1 MLKIFNTLSRKKEI
15 FIPLEG
21 KRVRMYVCGI
31 TTYSDAH
38 IGHARTYV
46 AFDIIRRYLEYKGYD
61 VFYVQNITDIDDK
74 IIDAANKAGMPAPAY
89 ADMYAKRCFEDM
101 KKLGIREASFYPK
114 ATEHVE
120 DMIDFIKK
128 LIDEGY
134 AYLSDGDVYFS
145 VKKFEGYGILSR
157 QNMQE
162 IMAGARVS
170 GEGKINK
177 EDFAL
182 WKSAKP
188 NEPKWRS
195 PWGDGRP
202 GWHIECSVMSSKYLG
217 VPIDIHGGGED
228 LIFPHHENE
237 IAQSEAFYGRR
248 FVNYWLHC
256 GLLKIRGEKMSKSLG
271 NIINL
276 RDAIDEWG
284 ADNLRFFFASYHY
297 RSPADFSEEG
307 IENASNSL
315 KKIIYM
321 KEKLDEFAGESKKL
335 RKKDLSKEEKN
346 YLEEIKNIK
355 MNFEKAMDDDFNTP
369 KAVEEIFNFVRATNR
384 FLMEEKKPKEEICR
398 FALDEFLSIASVLN
412 IFKEERKID
421 ESSLLL
427 LAERY
432 GIKEKKSEKIIEKI
446 IEIRKEARENKN
458 YKLADEIRDDLRN
471 VGIELEDIGKETKW
485 KII

>member
-1 MLKIFNTLSRKKEI
+1 MLKVYNTLTRKKEI
-15 FIPLEG
+15 FVPTEG
-21 KRVRMYVCGI
+21 RRVRMYVCGI

-61 VFYVQNITDIDDK
+61 VFYVQNVTDIDDK
-74 IIDAANKAGMPAPAY
+74 IIESANKAGMPPLAY
-89 ADMYAKRCFEDM
+89 SEMYAKRCFEDM
-101 KKLGIREASFYPK
+101 KKLGIREANLYPK
-114 ATEHVE
+114 ATQHIE
-120 DMIDFIKK
+120 DMINFTEKIIEK
-128 LIDEGY
+128 GY
-134 AYLSDGDVYFS
+134 GYVSNGDVYFS
-145 VKKFEGYGILSR
+145 VKKFGRYGLLSK
-157 QNMQE
+157 QNMEE
-162 IMAGARVS
+162 IISGARVS

-188 NEPKWRS
+188 NEPKWES
-195 PWGDGRP
+195 PWGYGRP

-237 IAQSEAFYGRR
+237 IAQSEVFFGKR

-284 ADNLRFFFASYHY
+284 TDNLRFFFVSYHY
-297 RSPADFSEEG
+297 RSQADFSEESV
-307 IENASNSL
+307 ENAKNSL
-315 KKIIYM
+315 KRIISM
-321 KEKLDEFAGESKKL
+321 KEKLSEMAGESKRFR
-335 RKKDLSKEEKN
+335 RKELSKEERK
-346 YLEEIKNIK
+346 YLEDIKNIK
-355 MNFEKAMDDDFNTP
+355 INFEKAMDDDFNTP
-369 KAVEEIFNFVRATNR
+369 RAIEEIFNFVKVTNK
-384 FLMEEKKPKEEICR
+384 FLVDKKEVDRSVCK
-398 FALDEFLSIASVLN
+398 FALDEFMSMANVLN
-412 IFKEERKID
+412 IFQEEKKVN
-421 ESSLLL
+421 ESLLL
-427 LAERY
+427 LIAEKY
-432 GIKEKKSEKIIEKI
+432 GLEEKKREKIIEKI

-458 YKLADEIRDDLRN
+458 YKLADEIRDDLKKA
-471 VGIELEDIGKETKW
+471 GIELEDIGKETKW

>member
-1 MLKIFNTLSRKKEI
+1 MLKIFNTLSRKKEV
-15 FIPLEG
+15 FIPIEG
-21 KRVRMYVCGI
+21 RKVRMYVCGI
-31 TTYSDAH
+31 TPYSDAH

-74 IIDAANKAGMPAPAY
+74 IIDSANKIGMPPLVY
-89 ADMYAKRCFEDM
+89 SEMYAKRCLEDM
-101 KKLGIREASFYPK
+101 RKLGIREASLYPK

-120 DMIDFIKK
+120 DMINFIEK
-128 LIDEGY
+128 LIEKGY

-145 VKKFEGYGILSR
+145 VKKFERYGMLSK
-157 QNMQE
+157 QNMEE
-162 IMAGARVS
+162 IIAGARVS

-188 NEPKWRS
+188 NEPKWTS

-237 IAQSEAFYGRR
+237 ISQSEAFFGKR

-297 RSPADFSEEG
+297 RSQADFSEEG
-307 IENASNSL
+307 IENAKNSL
-315 KKIIYM
+315 KRIISM
-321 KEKLDEFAGESKKL
+321 KEKLSEMAGESKKF
-335 RKKDLSKEEKN
+335 RKKELSIEEKK

-355 MNFEKAMDDDFNTP
+355 ANFEKAMDDDFNTP
-369 KAVEEIFNFVRATNR
+369 RAIEEIFNFVRITNK
-384 FLMEEKKPKEEICR
+384 FLMDKKEPNSSVCK
-398 FALDEFLSIASVLN
+398 FALDEFISMNSVLN
-412 IFKEERKID
+412 IFQEEKKID
-421 ESSLLL
+421 EASLMAI
-427 LAERY
+427 AEKY

-446 IEIRKEARENKN
+446 IEIRREARENKN
-458 YKLADEIRDDLRN
+458 YKLADEIRDDLRKS
-471 VGIELEDIGKETKW
+471 GIELEDIGKETKW

>member
-1 MLKIFNTLSRKKEI
+1 MLKIFNTLTKKKEI
-15 FIPLEG
+15 FIPIEG

-31 TTYSDAH
+31 TPYSDAH
-38 IGHARTYV
+38 LGHARTYV

-61 VFYVQNITDIDDK
+61 VFYIQNITDIDDK
-74 IIDAANKAGMPAPAY
+74 IIDSANKAGIAPLLY
-89 ADMYAKRCFEDM
+89 ADIYAKRCFEDM
-101 KKLGIREASFYPK
+101 KKLGIRDANFYPK

-120 DMIDFIKK
+120 EMIDFIKK
-128 LIDEGY
+128 LVDEGY

-145 VKKFEGYGILSR
+145 VKKFEKYGNLSG
-157 QNMQE
+157 QDMQQ
-162 IMAGARVS
+162 IIAGARVS

-188 NEPKWRS
+188 NEPKWQS

-237 IAQSEAFYGRR
+237 IAQSEAFFGKR

-276 RDAIDEWG
+276 RDAIKEWG

-297 RSPADFSEEG
+297 RSQADFSEEG

-315 KKIIYM
+315 KRIIYM
-321 KEKLDEFAGESKKL
+321 KEKLKELAGENKKIR
-335 RKKDLSKEEKN
+335 RKNLSREEKN
-346 YLEEIKNIK
+346 YLKEIKNIK
-355 MNFEKAMDDDFNTP
+355 INFERAMDDDFNTP
-369 KAVEEIFNFVRATNR
+369 KAIEEIFNFVKVTNK
-384 FLMEEKKPKEEICR
+384 FLMEEKPKEEVCR
-398 FALDEFLSIASVLN
+398 FALDEFLRIVSVLN
-412 IFKEERKID
+412 IFKEERKVD

-427 LAERY
+427 LAEKY
-432 GIKEKKSEKIIEKI
+432 GIKEKKIEKIIEKI

-458 YKLADEIRDDLRN
+458 YKLSDEIREDLRKAG
-471 VGIELEDIGKETKW
+471 VEIEDIGKETKW